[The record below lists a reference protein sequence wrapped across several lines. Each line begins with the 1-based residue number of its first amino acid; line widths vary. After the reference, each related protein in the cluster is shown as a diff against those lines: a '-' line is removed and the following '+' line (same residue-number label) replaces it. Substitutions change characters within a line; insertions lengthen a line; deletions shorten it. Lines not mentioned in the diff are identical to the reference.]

1 MSLSNNKITAPVSVD
16 DVADCLGMT
25 RSSTLADLCTS
36 SKINVWAKYKPTDY
50 NAAFPDNWSKGKDGN
65 YGLNITVDNRV
76 SSWNALVA
84 EYSKANNGYSNIYK
98 RPSGGATSPYRLGDF
113 RGYNHK
119 AKPEISDYLAA
130 TNYIEDSPISL
141 SVAYNAITVD
151 GDQVS
156 YKDVEVYKG
165 LYFGYVIT
173 DISGKTLK
181 LIATAATTS
190 SYEVRLAARTL
201 LAGTYKAYPM
211 FCNVDYSTNHTL
223 QRMYCYA
230 IPNLAGGKTFSVI
243 TSSQS
248 VMANFKSINAKY
260 TLSTTR
266 IAVTLVMNDN
276 ATDDVTNIGIYCCY
290 QTDPTKGQAMVSG
303 EYYRTISRMTRGETQ
318 IVNFNNLLSNKSYQ
332 IYVIASGTWIVKG
345 LAPLLSVMPDLDTQ

>member
-1 MSLSNNKITAPVSVD
+1 MLSNNKITAPVSID
-16 DVADCLGMT
+16 DLKNLFGEPSGDLA
-25 RSSTLADLCTS
+25 TLCKS

-50 NAAFPDNWSKGKDGN
+50 NAAFTDNWSKGKDGN

-76 SSWNALVA
+76 SSWSALVA
-84 EYSKANNGYSNIYK
+84 EYSKPNNGYSNIYK

-173 DISGKTLK
+173 DMSGKTLK
-181 LIATAATTS
+181 LIVTASTTS
-190 SYEVRLAARTL
+190 SYEVRIAARTL
-201 LAGTYKAYPM
+201 LAGNYRLYPM

-223 QRMYCYA
+223 QGMYCYA
-230 IPNLAGGKTFSVI
+230 IPNLAGGKIMTVI
-243 TSSQS
+243 TASESEAS
-248 VMANFKSINAKY
+248 KFAYIHAEYIN
-260 TLSTTR
+260 SNTR
-266 IAVTLVMNDN
+266 IKVTIKVNGL
-276 ATDDVTNIGIYCCY
+276 VTNIGIYFCH
-290 QTDPTKGQAMVSG
+290 TSNPTKGQSLMSG
-303 EYYRTISRMTRGETQ
+303 EYSTKINSIAAGETKS
-318 IVNFNNLLSNKSYQ
+318 VTFTNPLSNKSYLV
-332 IYVIASGTWIVKG
+332 YVISNGVWVTKG
-345 LAPLLSVMPDLDTQ
+345 LLPMINIMPD

>member
-1 MSLSNNKITAPVSVD
+1 MALANNKITAPVSVD
-16 DVADCLGMT
+16 DVKSLLGE
-25 RSSTLADLCTS
+25 SSNDLATLCKS

-50 NAAFPDNWSKGKDGN
+50 NAAFADDWSKGKDGN

-76 SSWNALVA
+76 SSWSALVA

-130 TNYIEDSPISL
+130 SNYMEDSQISL
-141 SVAYNAITVD
+141 SVAYNAVTVD

-156 YKDVEVYKG
+156 YNAIDAFRD

-181 LIATAATTS
+181 LIATASTTS

-201 LAGTYKAYPM
+201 LAGTYRLYPM

-223 QRMYCYA
+223 RAMYCYA
-230 IPNLAGGKTFSVI
+230 VPNLAGGKIMTVRTASETETSKYVSIFAEYTF
-243 TSSQS
+243 
-248 VMANFKSINAKY
+248 AN
-260 TLSTTR
+260 TR
-266 IAVTLVMNDN
+266 IKVTLK
-276 ATDDVTNIGIYCCY
+276 AKERVTNIGIYFCY
-290 QTDPTKGQAMVSG
+290 QSNPTKGQALLVG
-303 EYYRTISRMTRGETQ
+303 EYSTR
-318 IVNFNNLLSNKSYQ
+318 IDS
-332 IYVIASGTWIVKG
+332 IASGETKSVTFTNPLSGKSYLVYVMSDGVWVAKG
-345 LAPLLSVMPDLDTQ
+345 LLPMTNIMPD

>member
-1 MSLSNNKITAPVSVD
+1 MALANNKITAPVSVD
-16 DVADCLGMT
+16 DVADCLGMN
-25 RSSTLADLCTS
+25 RSSTLADLCKS

-50 NAAFPDNWSKGKDGN
+50 NAAFSDNWSKGKDGN

-76 SSWNALVA
+76 SSWSALVA

-130 TNYIEDSPISL
+130 SNYMEDSQISL
-141 SVAYNAITVD
+141 SVAYNAVTVD

-156 YKDVEVYKG
+156 YNAIDAFRD

-181 LIATAATTS
+181 LIATASTTS

-201 LAGTYKAYPM
+201 LAGTYRLYPM

-223 QRMYCYA
+223 RAMYCYA
-230 IPNLAGGKTFSVI
+230 VPNLAGGKIMTVRTASETEASKYESIFAEYTF
-243 TSSQS
+243 
-248 VMANFKSINAKY
+248 AN
-260 TLSTTR
+260 TR
-266 IAVTLVMNDN
+266 IKVTLK
-276 ATDDVTNIGIYCCY
+276 AKERVTNIGIYFCY
-290 QTDPTKGQAMVSG
+290 QSNPTKGQALLVG
-303 EYYRTISRMTRGETQ
+303 EYSTR
-318 IVNFNNLLSNKSYQ
+318 IDS
-332 IYVIASGTWIVKG
+332 IASGETKSVTFTNPLSGKSYLVYVMSDGVWVAKG
-345 LAPLLSVMPDLDTQ
+345 LPPMTSIMPD

>member
-1 MSLSNNKITAPVSVD
+1 MALANNKITAPVSVD
-16 DVADCLGMT
+16 DVKSLLGE
-25 RSSTLADLCTS
+25 SSNDLATLCKS
-36 SKINVWAKYKPTDY
+36 SKINVWAKYKPTVFPSP
-50 NAAFPDNWSKGKDGN
+50 FPDDWYKSKDGN

-76 SSWNALVA
+76 SSWSALVA

-130 TNYIEDSPISL
+130 SNYMEDSQISL
-141 SVAYNAITVD
+141 SVAYNAVTVD

-156 YKDVEVYKG
+156 YNAIDAFRD

-181 LIATAATTS
+181 LIATASTTS

-201 LAGTYKAYPM
+201 LAGTYRLYPM

-223 QRMYCYA
+223 RAMYCYA
-230 IPNLAGGKTFSVI
+230 VPNLAGGKIMTVRTASETEASKYESIFAEYTF
-243 TSSQS
+243 
-248 VMANFKSINAKY
+248 AN
-260 TLSTTR
+260 TR
-266 IAVTLVMNDN
+266 IKVTLK
-276 ATDDVTNIGIYCCY
+276 AKERVTNIGIYFCY
-290 QTDPTKGQAMVSG
+290 QSNPTKGQALLVG
-303 EYYRTISRMTRGETQ
+303 EYSTR
-318 IVNFNNLLSNKSYQ
+318 IDS
-332 IYVIASGTWIVKG
+332 IASGETKSVTFTNPLSGKSYLVYVMSDGVWVAKG
-345 LAPLLSVMPDLDTQ
+345 LPPMTSIMPD

>member
-36 SKINVWAKYKPTDY
+36 SRINVWAKYKPTDY
-50 NAAFPDNWSKGKDGN
+50 NAAFTDNWSKGKDGN

-76 SSWNALVA
+76 SSWSALVA

-130 TNYIEDSPISL
+130 TNYREDSQISL
-141 SVAYNAITVD
+141 SVAYNVVTAD

-156 YKDVEVYKG
+156 YNAIEAFKD

-173 DISGKTLK
+173 DTSGKTLK
-181 LIATAATTS
+181 LIATASTTS
-190 SYEVRLAARTL
+190 SYEVRIAARTL
-201 LAGTYKAYPM
+201 LAGNYRLYPM

-223 QRMYCYA
+223 RAMYCYA
-230 IPNLAGGKTFSVI
+230 IPNLAGGKFMSVI
-243 TSSQS
+243 TASQS
-248 VMANFKSINAKY
+248 EKANFEYISAQY
-260 TLSTTR
+260 TFTNTR
-266 IAVTLVMNDN
+266 IKVTLKTTEH
-276 ATDDVTNIGIYCCY
+276 AYDVTNIGIYCCY

-318 IVNFNNLLSNKSYQ
+318 IVNFNNLLSNKSYL
-332 IYVIASGTWIVKG
+332 IYVIASGVWIVKG
-345 LAPLLSVMPDLDTQ
+345 LPPFTSIVPDIDAP

>member
-1 MSLSNNKITAPVSVD
+1 MSLANNKITAPVSID
-16 DVADCLGMT
+16 DVKSILGE
-25 RSSTLADLCTS
+25 SSNDLATLCKS

-50 NAAFPDNWSKGKDGN
+50 NAAFADDWYKGKGGN
-65 YGLNITVDNRV
+65 YGLNITTDNRV

-119 AKPEISDYLAA
+119 AKPEIGDYLAA
-130 TNYIEDSPISL
+130 TNYIEDSQISL
-141 SVAYNAITVD
+141 SVAYNAVTVD

-156 YKDVEVYKG
+156 YNAIDAFKD

-181 LIATAATTS
+181 LIVTASTTS
-190 SYEVRLAARTL
+190 SYEVRIAARTL
-201 LAGTYKAYPM
+201 LAGNYRLYPM

-223 QRMYCYA
+223 RGMYCYA
-230 IPNLAGGKTFSVI
+230 VPNLAGGKIMSVI
-243 TSSQS
+243 TQSQS
-248 VMANFKSINAKY
+248 VTANFKSIFAEY
-260 TLSTTR
+260 TFVNTR
-266 IAVTLVMNDN
+266 IKVTLTTTETGQ
-276 ATDDVTNIGIYCCY
+276 ASNIAVYFCH

-303 EYYRTISRMTRGETQ
+303 EYSTRIDRIGFGETKS
-318 IVNFNNLLSNKSYQ
+318 VTFNNPLSGKSYL
-332 IYVIASGTWIVKG
+332 IYVYCNGAWIAKG
-345 LAPLLSVMPDLDTQ
+345 LPPMTSVMPE

>member
-1 MSLSNNKITAPVSVD
+1 MLSNNKITAPVSVD
-16 DVADCLGMT
+16 DVKSLLGE
-25 RSSTLADLCTS
+25 SSNDLATLCKS

-50 NAAFPDNWSKGKDGN
+50 NAAFTDNWSKGKDGN

-76 SSWNALVA
+76 SSWSALVA
-84 EYSKANNGYSNIYK
+84 EYSKPNNGYSNIYK

-181 LIATAATTS
+181 LLATASTTS
-190 SYEVRLAARTL
+190 SYEVRIAARTL
-201 LAGTYKAYPM
+201 LAGNYRLYPM

-223 QRMYCYA
+223 RAMYCYA
-230 IPNLAGGKTFSVI
+230 IPNLAGGKIMSVI
-243 TSSQS
+243 TASES
-248 VMANFKSINAKY
+248 VMANFQSINAKY

-266 IAVTLVMNDN
+266 IAVTLITTEH
-276 ATDDVTNIGIYCCY
+276 ASDVTNIGIYCCY

-318 IVNFNNLLSNKSYQ
+318 IVNFNNLLSNKSYL
-332 IYVIASGTWIVKG
+332 IYVIASGVWIVKG
-345 LAPLLSVMPDLDTQ
+345 LPPFTSIMPDL

>member
-1 MSLSNNKITAPVSVD
+1 MALANGKITAPVSID
-16 DVADCLGMT
+16 DLKNLFGEGSGD
-25 RSSTLADLCTS
+25 LATLCTS
-36 SKINVWAKYKPTDY
+36 PKINVWAKYKPTDY
-50 NAAFPDNWSKGKDGN
+50 NAAFTDNWSKGKDGN

-76 SSWNALVA
+76 SSWSALVA
-84 EYSKANNGYSNIYK
+84 EYSKPKNGYSNIYK

-130 TNYIEDSPISL
+130 TNYREDSPISL

-181 LIATAATTS
+181 LIATASTTS
-190 SYEVRLAARTL
+190 SYEVRIAARTL
-201 LAGTYKAYPM
+201 LAGNYRLYPM

-223 QRMYCYA
+223 RGMYCYA
-230 IPNLAGGKTFSVI
+230 IPNLAGGKIMTVI
-243 TSSQS
+243 TASES
-248 VMANFKSINAKY
+248 VMENFKSISAKY
-260 TLSTTR
+260 TLSTTG
-266 IAVTLVMNDN
+266 IIVTLTTTEHGQ
-276 ATDDVTNIGIYCCY
+276 AANIGIYCCY
-290 QTDPTKGQAMVSG
+290 QSNPTKGQAMVSG
-303 EYYRTISRMTRGETQ
+303 EYYKKIDRIGFGETK
-318 IVNFNNLLSNKSYQ
+318 IVNFTNLLRNKSYL
-332 IYVIASGTWIVKG
+332 IYVIADGVWIVKG
-345 LAPLLSVMPDLDTQ
+345 LPPLTSVMPDLDEM

>member
-16 DVADCLGMT
+16 DVADCLGMN

-36 SKINVWAKYKPTDY
+36 SRINVWAKYKPTDY
-50 NAAFPDNWSKGKDGN
+50 NAAFTDNWSKGKDGN

-84 EYSKANNGYSNIYK
+84 EYSKPKNGYSNIYK

-173 DISGKTLK
+173 DMSGKTLK
-181 LIATAATTS
+181 LIATASTTS

-201 LAGTYKAYPM
+201 LKGNYRLYPM

-223 QRMYCYA
+223 RAMYCYA
-230 IPNLAGGKTFSVI
+230 IPNLAGGKIMSVI

-248 VMANFKSINAKY
+248 VMANFKSINAQY

-276 ATDDVTNIGIYCCY
+276 ASDVTNIGIYCCY
-290 QTDPTKGQAMVSG
+290 QTDPTKGQAMASG

-332 IYVIASGTWIVKG
+332 IYVIASGVWIVKG
-345 LAPLLSVMPDLDTQ
+345 LPPLTSIMPDL

>member
-1 MSLSNNKITAPVSVD
+1 MALANGKITAPVSID
-16 DVADCLGMT
+16 DLKNLFGEPSGDLA
-25 RSSTLADLCTS
+25 TLCKS
-36 SKINVWAKYKPTDY
+36 SKINVWAKYKPTVY
-50 NAAFPDNWSKGKDGN
+50 PSPFPDDWYKSKNGN

-76 SSWNALVA
+76 SSWSALVA
-84 EYSKANNGYSNIYK
+84 EYSKANNGYSNIYN
-98 RPSGGATSPYRLGDF
+98 RPSGGASSPFRLGDF

-130 TNYIEDSPISL
+130 TYYLEDSQISL
-141 SVAYNAITVD
+141 SVAYNVVTAD

-156 YKDVEVYKG
+156 YNAIEAFKD

-173 DISGKTLK
+173 DTSGKTLK
-181 LIATAATTS
+181 LIATASTTS

-223 QRMYCYA
+223 RAMYCYA

-248 VMANFKSINAKY
+248 VMASFKSINAKY

-276 ATDDVTNIGIYCCY
+276 ASDVTNIGIYCCF
-290 QTDPTKGQAMVSG
+290 QTDPSKGQAMVSG

-332 IYVIASGTWIVKG
+332 IYVITNGTWIVKG

>member
-1 MSLSNNKITAPVSVD
+1 MSLSNNKITAPVSID
-16 DVADCLGMT
+16 DLK
-25 RSSTLADLCTS
+25 TLFGEGSGDLAALCKS
-36 SKINVWAKYKPTDY
+36 SKINVWAKYKPTVFPSP
-50 NAAFPDNWSKGKDGN
+50 FPDDWYKAKDGN

-76 SSWNALVA
+76 SSWSALVA
-84 EYSKANNGYSNIYK
+84 EYSKANNGYSNIYN

-130 TNYIEDSPISL
+130 TNYLEDSQISL
-141 SVAYNAITVD
+141 SVAYNVVTSD

-156 YKDVEVYKG
+156 YNAIDAFKN

-173 DISGKTLK
+173 DTSGKTLK
-181 LIATAATTS
+181 LIVTASTVG
-190 SYEVRLAARTL
+190 SYEVRIAARTL

-223 QRMYCYA
+223 QGMYCYA

-248 VMANFKSINAKY
+248 VMANFKSISAKY

-266 IAVTLVMNDN
+266 IAVTLVMNDH
-276 ATDDVTNIGIYCCY
+276 ASDVTNVGIYCCY

-332 IYVIASGTWIVKG
+332 IYVIANGTWIVKG
-345 LAPLLSVMPDLDTQ
+345 LAPLQNIMPDLDTQ

>member
-1 MSLSNNKITAPVSVD
+1 MSLANNKITAPVSVD
-16 DVADCLGMT
+16 DVKSLLGE
-25 RSSTLADLCTS
+25 SSNDLATLCKS
-36 SKINVWAKYKPTDY
+36 SKINVWAKYKPTVFPSP
-50 NAAFPDNWSKGKDGN
+50 FPDDWYKSKDGN

-76 SSWNALVA
+76 SSWSALVA
-84 EYSKANNGYSNIYK
+84 EYSKANNGYSNIYN

-130 TNYIEDSPISL
+130 TNYMEDSQISL
-141 SVAYNAITVD
+141 SVAYNAVTVD

-156 YKDVEVYKG
+156 YNAIEAFKD

-181 LIATAATTS
+181 LIATASTTS

-201 LAGTYKAYPM
+201 LKGNYRLYPM

-223 QRMYCYA
+223 RAMYCYA
-230 IPNLAGGKTFSVI
+230 VPNLAGGKIMSVI
-243 TSSQS
+243 TASES

-276 ATDDVTNIGIYCCY
+276 ASDVTNIGIYCCY
-290 QTDPTKGQAMVSG
+290 QTDPTKGQAMASG
-303 EYYRTISRMTRGETQ
+303 EYYRTISRMSRGETQ
-318 IVNFNNLLSNKSYQ
+318 IVNFNNLLSNKSYL
-332 IYVIASGTWIVKG
+332 IYVIASGVWIIKG
-345 LAPLLSVMPDLDTQ
+345 LPPLTSVMPDL

>member
-1 MSLSNNKITAPVSVD
+1 MALANGKITAPVSVD
-16 DVADCLGMT
+16 DVKSVLGE
-25 RSSTLADLCTS
+25 SSNDLAALCKS
-36 SKINVWAKYKPTDY
+36 SKINVWAKYKPTVFPSP
-50 NAAFPDNWSKGKDGN
+50 FPDDWYKAKDGN

-76 SSWNALVA
+76 SSWSALVA
-84 EYSKANNGYSNIYK
+84 EYSKPNNGYSNIYI

-181 LIATAATTS
+181 LIVTASTTS
-190 SYEVRLAARTL
+190 SYEVRIAARTL
-201 LAGTYKAYPM
+201 LAGNYRLYPM

-223 QRMYCYA
+223 HGMYCYA
-230 IPNLAGGKTFSVI
+230 IPNLAGGKIMTVRTASE
-243 TSSQS
+243 SE
-248 VMANFKSINAKY
+248 ANKFEYIHAEYIN
-260 TLSTTR
+260 SNTR
-266 IAVTLVMNDN
+266 IKVTIKVN
-276 ATDDVTNIGIYCCY
+276 ALVTNIGIYFCH
-290 QTDPTKGQAMVSG
+290 TSNPTKGQSLMSG
-303 EYYRTISRMTRGETQ
+303 EYSTKINSIAAGETKSVTF
-318 IVNFNNLLSNKSYQ
+318 INPLSNKNYLV
-332 IYVIASGTWIVKG
+332 YVISNGVWVTKG
-345 LAPLLSVMPDLDTQ
+345 LLPKTSVMPDL

>member
-1 MSLSNNKITAPVSVD
+1 MSLANNKITAPVSVD
-16 DVADCLGMT
+16 DVKSLLGE
-25 RSSTLADLCTS
+25 SSNDLATLCKS

-50 NAAFPDNWSKGKDGN
+50 NAAFADDWSKGKDGN

-76 SSWNALVA
+76 SSWSALVA

-130 TNYIEDSPISL
+130 TNYLEDSQISL
-141 SVAYNAITVD
+141 SVAYNVVTAD

-156 YKDVEVYKG
+156 YNAIEAFKD

-173 DISGKTLK
+173 DTSGKTLK
-181 LIATAATTS
+181 LIATASTTS

-201 LAGTYKAYPM
+201 LAGTYRLYPM

-223 QRMYCYA
+223 RAMYCYA
-230 IPNLAGGKTFSVI
+230 VPNLAGGKIMTVRTASETEASKYESIFAEYTF
-243 TSSQS
+243 
-248 VMANFKSINAKY
+248 AN
-260 TLSTTR
+260 TR
-266 IAVTLVMNDN
+266 IKVTLK
-276 ATDDVTNIGIYCCY
+276 AKERVTNIGIYFCY
-290 QTDPTKGQAMVSG
+290 QSNPTKGQALLVG
-303 EYYRTISRMTRGETQ
+303 EYSTR
-318 IVNFNNLLSNKSYQ
+318 IDS
-332 IYVIASGTWIVKG
+332 IASGETKSVTFTNPLSGKSYLVYVMSDGVWVAKG
-345 LAPLLSVMPDLDTQ
+345 LPPMTSFMPDL

>member
-1 MSLSNNKITAPVSVD
+1 MALANNKITAPVSID
-16 DVADCLGMT
+16 DLKSLFGEPSGDLA
-25 RSSTLADLCTS
+25 TLCKS
-36 SKINVWAKYKPTDY
+36 SKINVWAKYKPTVY
-50 NAAFPDNWSKGKDGN
+50 PSPFPDDWYKSKDGN

-76 SSWNALVA
+76 SSWSALVA

-130 TNYIEDSPISL
+130 TNYLEDSQISL
-141 SVAYNAITVD
+141 SVAYNVVTAD

-156 YKDVEVYKG
+156 YNAIDAFRD

-181 LIATAATTS
+181 LIATASTTS

-201 LAGTYKAYPM
+201 LAGTYRLYPM

-223 QRMYCYA
+223 RAMYCYA
-230 IPNLAGGKTFSVI
+230 VPNLAGGKIMTVRTASETEASKYESIFAEYTF
-243 TSSQS
+243 
-248 VMANFKSINAKY
+248 AN
-260 TLSTTR
+260 TR
-266 IAVTLVMNDN
+266 IKVTLK
-276 ATDDVTNIGIYCCY
+276 AKERVTNIGIYFCY
-290 QTDPTKGQAMVSG
+290 QSNPTKGQALLVG
-303 EYYRTISRMTRGETQ
+303 EYSTR
-318 IVNFNNLLSNKSYQ
+318 IDS
-332 IYVIASGTWIVKG
+332 IASGETKSVTFTNPLSGKSYLVYVMSDGVWVAKG
-345 LAPLLSVMPDLDTQ
+345 LPPMTSIMPDLQ

>member
-1 MSLSNNKITAPVSVD
+1 MALANNKITAPVSVD
-16 DVADCLGMT
+16 DVKSLLGE
-25 RSSTLADLCTS
+25 SSNDLATLCKS

-50 NAAFPDNWSKGKDGN
+50 NAAFADDWSKGKDGN

-156 YKDVEVYKG
+156 YNDVEVYKG

-181 LIATAATTS
+181 LIVTASTTS
-190 SYEVRLAARTL
+190 SYEVRIAARTL
-201 LAGTYKAYPM
+201 LAGNYRLYPM

-223 QRMYCYA
+223 RAMYCYA
-230 IPNLAGGKTFSVI
+230 VPNLNGGKIITVRTASEAEASKFASIFAEYTF
-243 TSSQS
+243 
-248 VMANFKSINAKY
+248 AN
-260 TLSTTR
+260 TR
-266 IAVTLVMNDN
+266 IKVTIKAKTLV
-276 ATDDVTNIGIYCCY
+276 TNVGIWFCY
-290 QTDPTKGQAMVSG
+290 QSNPTKGQPLMAG
-303 EYYRTISRMTRGETQ
+303 EYSTKINS
-318 IVNFNNLLSNKSYQ
+318 
-332 IYVIASGTWIVKG
+332 IASGETKSVTFTNPLSDKNYLIYVMSNGVWVTKG
-345 LAPLLSVMPDLDTQ
+345 LPPMTSVMPDL

>member
-16 DVADCLGMT
+16 DVADCLGMN
-25 RSSTLADLCTS
+25 RSSTLADLCKS

-50 NAAFPDNWSKGKDGN
+50 NAAFTDNWSKGKDGN

-84 EYSKANNGYSNIYK
+84 EYSKPNNGYSNIYK

-119 AKPEISDYLAA
+119 AKPEISDYLAV
-130 TNYIEDSPISL
+130 TNYMEDSQISL
-141 SVAYNAITVD
+141 SVAYNAVTVD

-156 YKDVEVYKG
+156 YNAIDAFKD

-173 DISGKTLK
+173 DTSGKTLK
-181 LIATAATTS
+181 LIATASTTS

-201 LAGTYKAYPM
+201 LKGNYRLYPM

-223 QRMYCYA
+223 QAMYCYA
-230 IPNLAGGKTFSVI
+230 IPNLAGGKVLSVI
-243 TSSQS
+243 TASESVRTNFQS
-248 VMANFKSINAKY
+248 IRAKY
-260 TLSTTR
+260 TLSTPR
-266 IAVTLVMNDN
+266 IAVTLITTEH
-276 ATDDVTNIGIYCCY
+276 ASDVTNIGIYCCY

-318 IVNFNNLLSNKSYQ
+318 IVNFNNLLSNKSYL
-332 IYVIASGTWIVKG
+332 IYVIASGVWIVKG
-345 LAPLLSVMPDLDTQ
+345 LLPFTNIMPDF

>member
-16 DVADCLGMT
+16 DVADCLGMN

-36 SKINVWAKYKPTDY
+36 SRINVWAKYKPTDY
-50 NAAFPDNWSKGKDGN
+50 NAAFTDNWSKGKDGN

-76 SSWNALVA
+76 SSWSALVA
-84 EYSKANNGYSNIYK
+84 EYSKPNNGYSNIYK

-141 SVAYNAITVD
+141 SVAYNVITID
-151 GDQVS
+151 GDSIGYNNVAV
-156 YKDVEVYKG
+156 YKD

-181 LIATAATTS
+181 LIVTASTTS
-190 SYEVRLAARTL
+190 SYEVRIAARTL
-201 LAGTYKAYPM
+201 LAGNYRLYPM

-223 QRMYCYA
+223 RGMYCYA
-230 IPNLAGGKTFSVI
+230 IPNLAGGKIMTVI
-243 TSSQS
+243 TKNQS
-248 VMANFKSINAKY
+248 VAAKFKVISAKY
-260 TLSTTR
+260 TFANTR
-266 IAVTLVMNDN
+266 IQVTIEMNEHEE
-276 ATDDVTNIGIYCCY
+276 ATNIGVYFCY
-290 QTDPTKGQAMVSG
+290 QTNPTKGQAMVSG
-303 EYYRTISRMTRGETQ
+303 EYSTRIDRIGLGGTKS
-318 IVNFNNLLSNKSYQ
+318 VTFYNPLSGKSYL
-332 IYVIASGTWIVKG
+332 IYVYCDGAWVANG
-345 LAPLLSVMPDLDTQ
+345 LPPITSVMPDIDAK

>member
-1 MSLSNNKITAPVSVD
+1 MALANNKITAPVSID
-16 DVADCLGMT
+16 DLKSLFGEPSGDLA
-25 RSSTLADLCTS
+25 TLCKS
-36 SKINVWAKYKPTDY
+36 SKINVWAKYKPTVY
-50 NAAFPDNWSKGKDGN
+50 PSPFPDDWYKSKDGN

-76 SSWNALVA
+76 SSWSALFA

-130 TNYIEDSPISL
+130 TNYLEDSQISL
-141 SVAYNAITVD
+141 SVAYNVATAD

-156 YKDVEVYKG
+156 YNAIEAFKD

-173 DISGKTLK
+173 DTSGKTLK
-181 LIATAATTS
+181 LIATASTTS

-223 QRMYCYA
+223 RAMYCYA

-248 VMANFKSINAKY
+248 VMANFKSINAQY

-266 IAVTLVMNDN
+266 IAVTLVMNDH
-276 ATDDVTNIGIYCCY
+276 ASDVTNIGIYCCY
-290 QTDPTKGQAMVSG
+290 QTDPSKGQAMVSG

-332 IYVIASGTWIVKG
+332 IYVIANGTWIVKG

>member
-1 MSLSNNKITAPVSVD
+1 MALSNNKITAPVSVD
-16 DVADCLGMT
+16 DVKSVLGE
-25 RSSTLADLCTS
+25 SSNDLAALCKS
-36 SKINVWAKYKPTDY
+36 SKINVWAKYKPTNY
-50 NAAFPDNWSKGKDGN
+50 NAAFSDNWSKGKDGN

-76 SSWNALVA
+76 SSWSALVA
-84 EYSKANNGYSNIYK
+84 EYSKPNNGYSNIYK

-130 TNYIEDSPISL
+130 TNYIEDQQISL
-141 SVAYNAITVD
+141 SVAYNAITAD

-156 YKDVEVYKG
+156 YNDVEVYKG

-173 DISGKTLK
+173 DMSGKTLK
-181 LIATAATTS
+181 LIVTASTTS
-190 SYEVRLAARTL
+190 SYEVRIAARTL
-201 LAGTYKAYPM
+201 LAGNYRLYPM

-223 QRMYCYA
+223 QGMYCYA
-230 IPNLAGGKTFSVI
+230 IPNLAGGKTFFVI

-248 VMANFKSINAKY
+248 VMANFKRINAKY

-276 ATDDVTNIGIYCCY
+276 ASDVTNIGIYCCY

-345 LAPLLSVMPDLDTQ
+345 LAPLLSVMPDLDT

>member
-1 MSLSNNKITAPVSVD
+1 MALANGKITAPVSIND
-16 DVADCLGMT
+16 LKSLFGEGSGD
-25 RSSTLADLCTS
+25 LATLCTS
-36 SKINVWAKYKPTDY
+36 QKINVWAKYKPTVFPSP
-50 NAAFPDNWSKGKDGN
+50 FPDDWYKAKDGN

-76 SSWNALVA
+76 SSWSALVA
-84 EYSKANNGYSNIYK
+84 EYSKPKNGYSNIYI

-113 RGYNHK
+113 RGYNHN

-156 YKDVEVYKG
+156 YNDVEVYKG

-173 DISGKTLK
+173 DMSGKTLK
-181 LIATAATTS
+181 LIATASTTS

-201 LAGTYKAYPM
+201 LKGNYRLYPM

-223 QRMYCYA
+223 RAMYCYA
-230 IPNLAGGKTFSVI
+230 IPNLAGGKIMSVI
-243 TSSQS
+243 TASES
-248 VMANFKSINAKY
+248 VMANFQSINAKY

-266 IAVTLVMNDN
+266 IAVTLITTEH
-276 ATDDVTNIGIYCCY
+276 ASDVTNIGIYCCY

-318 IVNFNNLLSNKSYQ
+318 IVNFNNLLSNKSYL
-332 IYVIASGTWIVKG
+332 IYVIASGVWIVKG
-345 LAPLLSVMPDLDTQ
+345 LPPLTSIMPDL

>member
-1 MSLSNNKITAPVSVD
+1 MLSNNKITAPVSID
-16 DVADCLGMT
+16 DLKNLFGEGSGD
-25 RSSTLADLCTS
+25 LATLCTS
-36 SKINVWAKYKPTDY
+36 QKINVWAKYKPTV
-50 NAAFPDNWSKGKDGN
+50 FPSPFPADWYKAKDGN

-76 SSWNALVA
+76 SSWSALVA
-84 EYSKANNGYSNIYK
+84 EYSKPNNGYSNIYI

-130 TNYIEDSPISL
+130 TNYMEDSQISL
-141 SVAYNAITVD
+141 SVAYNAVTVD

-173 DISGKTLK
+173 DMSGKTLK
-181 LIATAATTS
+181 LIATASTTS

-201 LAGTYKAYPM
+201 LKGNYRLYPM

-223 QRMYCYA
+223 RAMYCYA
-230 IPNLAGGKTFSVI
+230 IPNLAGGKIMSVI
-243 TSSQS
+243 SASES
-248 VMANFKSINAKY
+248 VMANFQSINAKY

-266 IAVTLVMNDN
+266 IAVTLITTEH
-276 ATDDVTNIGIYCCY
+276 ASDVTNIGIYCCY

-318 IVNFNNLLSNKSYQ
+318 IVNFNNLLSNKSYL
-332 IYVIASGTWIVKG
+332 IYVIASGVWIVKG
-345 LAPLLSVMPDLDTQ
+345 LPPLTSIMPDL